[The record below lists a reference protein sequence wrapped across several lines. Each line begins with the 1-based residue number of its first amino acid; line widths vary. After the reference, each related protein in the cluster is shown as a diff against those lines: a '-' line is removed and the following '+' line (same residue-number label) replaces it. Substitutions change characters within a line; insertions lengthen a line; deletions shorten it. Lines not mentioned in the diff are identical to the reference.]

1 MHPEVDQ
8 LIERESKWKPEIIML
23 REIVLESG
31 LTEDFKW
38 KQACYTHNGQNVIII
53 GSFKASCVLSFLKGV
68 LLRDESQI
76 LEFPGENSQSAKLL
90 RFTSVEDVKRSK
102 PTILQYIREAI
113 ALEEMGAKV
122 KTAETPTQPLPEE
135 LLQVWKADKI
145 FKQAFEALTPGRQR
159 AYLMFFN
166 AAKQSA
172 TRIERIGK
180 YRSRILDGK
189 GMNDCICGLSK
200 KMPGCDGS
208 HKILK
213 SAG

>member
-1 MHPEVDQ
+1 
-8 LIERESKWKPEIIML
+8 L
-23 REIVLESG
+23 
-31 LTEDFKW
+31 
-38 KQACYTHNGQNVIII
+38 
-53 GSFKASCVLSFLKGV
+53 
-68 LLRDESQI
+68 
-76 LEFPGENSQSAKLL
+76 
-90 RFTSVEDVKRSK
+90 K

-122 KTAETPTQPLPEE
+122 KTAETPAQPLPEE

-180 YRSRILDGK
+180 FRSRILDGK

-208 HKILK
+208 HKLLK

>member
-1 MHPEVDQ
+1 M
-8 LIERESKWKPEIIML
+8 
-23 REIVLESG
+23 
-31 LTEDFKW
+31 
-38 KQACYTHNGQNVIII
+38 
-53 GSFKASCVLSFLKGV
+53 
-68 LLRDESQI
+68 

-90 RFTSVEDVKRSK
+90 RFTSIEDIKRLK

-122 KTAETPTQPLPEE
+122 KTGEAPAQPLPEE
-135 LLQVWKADKI
+135 LLQAWKADKP
-145 FKQAFEALTPGRQR
+145 FHQAFEALTPGRQR

-172 TRIERIGK
+172 TRTERIGK

-208 HKILK
+208 HKFLK
-213 SAG
+213 QQ